1 MNSETVANML
11 RASRGGWGV
20 AIEESVVDSFHIPAL
35 IGTALSDNIYSRELF
50 MKAIYCPRNQ
60 TN

>member
-1 MNSETVANML
+1 ML

-20 AIEESVVDSFHIPAL
+20 AMEESVVDSFHIHAL
-35 IGTALSDNIYSRELF
+35 IGTALSDNIDSRELF